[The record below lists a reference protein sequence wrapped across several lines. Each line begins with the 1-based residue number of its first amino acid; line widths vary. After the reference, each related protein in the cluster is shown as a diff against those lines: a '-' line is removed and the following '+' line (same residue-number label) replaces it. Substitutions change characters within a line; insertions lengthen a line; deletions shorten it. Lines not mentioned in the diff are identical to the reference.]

1 MTEITSDPAPR
12 LTNPAQ
18 PTSTMPPWTFVA
30 TPSAW
35 PGRIAGAIAMLLAL
49 ATLVGLRA
57 ATGLISL
64 LDALAEVTI
73 EIMPM
78 ALFSRLLG
86 IFETDAKAA
95 LLVGIVVVITLMGAW
110 IGPLLLPTP
119 GSRSRVIDIFRPI
132 RAVLLLSATGIGFLY
147 WAIAE
152 RDSAGFTY
160 VQMLT
165 AAGCVVAGAVV
176 YSVGTPL
183 IARLLLSAPVGV
195 DGTATGTPRRAILRA
210 VAGALVVIPAVVL
223 GREVWRTRSGGFLSE
238 RRSGT
243 LSSAITPT
251 DEFYTVS
258 SNFRDPTGDGG
269 PEWRLTVDGL
279 VDRPLELTLA
289 DIQAMADPDLAV
301 TLNCI
306 SNEIGGPLISTG
318 LWNAAPLARFL
329 AEASPQTGVVDVVF
343 EGRDGYTDSIPL
355 QKALAPECHLAW
367 GMNGEALPAKHG
379 APLRALI
386 PGIYGIKS
394 VKWLERITLV
404 DSDHKGYWQE
414 RGWTDD
420 GTIKA
425 ISRIDTPVDRDVLR
439 PQPTEI
445 GGVAWAGVAGVD
457 RVEVSTDDGATW
469 TDAEIPERP
478 GPYAWVVW
486 RLPWT
491 PSAGTYDITV
501 RLIDSTGALQLDTG
515 DSTLPD
521 GATGWHR
528 ITVGV
533 I

>member
-1 MTEITSDPAPR
+1 MTGLPAEPIASVSQTTPFNPGTPPPR
-12 LTNPAQ
+12 AV
-18 PTSTMPPWTFVA
+18 PP
-30 TPSAW
+30 SRGM
-35 PGRIAGAIAMLLAL
+35 GRVAGAIAMLLAL

-57 ATGLISL
+57 LTGLISL

-78 ALFSRLLG
+78 ALFSALLG
-86 IFETDAKAA
+86 IFATDSKAA
-95 LLVGIVVVITLMGAW
+95 LLVGIILVITL
-110 IGPLLLPTP
+110 IGSLAGLALLPGT
-119 GSRSRVIDIFRPI
+119 SHRVIDIFRPV
-132 RAVLLLSATGIGFLY
+132 RATLILSAIGILFLY

-152 RDSAGFTY
+152 RDSAGLTY
-160 VQMLT
+160 AQLLT
-165 AAGCVVAGAVV
+165 AALCVVTGAVV

-183 IARLLLSAPVGV
+183 IARLLAPPAPPL
-195 DGTATGTPRRAILRA
+195 GTGASRRLVLQAA
-210 VAGALVVIPAVVL
+210 AAALVAVPAIVL
-223 GREVWRTRSGGFLSE
+223 GREVLRTRTGGFLSE
-238 RRSGT
+238 RRSGQ
-243 LSSAITPT
+243 LSEAITPV
-251 DEFYTVS
+251 DEFYSVS

-269 PEWRLTVDGL
+269 PDWRLRVDGL

-289 DIQAMADPDLAV
+289 EVQALADPDLAV

-318 LWNAAPLARFL
+318 LWNAAPLSRIL
-329 AEASPQTGVVDVVF
+329 AEAGPQAGVVDVVF
-343 EGRDGYTDSIPL
+343 AGRDGYTDSIPV

-367 GMNGEALPAKHG
+367 GLNGEALPEKNG

-404 DSDHKGYWQE
+404 ADDHQGYWQQ
-414 RGWTDD
+414 RSWTDD

-425 ISRIDTPVDRDVLR
+425 ISRIDTPVDRDILR
-439 PQPTEI
+439 PGTVEI
-445 GGVAWAGVAGVD
+445 GGVAWSGLAGVD

-469 TDAEIPERP
+469 VAAEIVERP

-486 RLPWT
+486 RLAWQ
-491 PSAGTYDITV
+491 AGPGTADITV
-501 RLIDSTGALQLDTG
+501 RLVDRTGALQLDTG
-515 DSTLPD
+515 DPTLPD

>member
-1 MTEITSDPAPR
+1 
-12 LTNPAQ
+12 
-18 PTSTMPPWTFVA
+18 
-30 TPSAW
+30 
-35 PGRIAGAIAMLLAL
+35 MLVAL

-57 ATGLISL
+57 VTDLISL

-86 IFETDAKAA
+86 IFETDAKAV
-95 LLVGIVVVITLMGAW
+95 LLVGLIVVITLMGAW
-110 IGPLLLPTP
+110 IGPRLLPTTT
-119 GSRSRVIDIFRPI
+119 SRVIDIFRPV
-132 RAVLLLSATGIGFLY
+132 RAILLLSAAGIAFLY

-160 VQMLT
+160 VQLLT
-165 AAGCVVAGAVV
+165 AAACVVAGAVV

-183 IARLLLSAPVGV
+183 IARLLSPPPDASELSG
-195 DGTATGTPRRAILRA
+195 GTPRRVVLRA

-243 LSSAITPT
+243 LSTAITPT
-251 DEFYTVS
+251 DEFYAVS

-269 PEWRLTVDGL
+269 PEWRLTIDGL
-279 VDRPLELTLA
+279 VDRPLVLTLA
-289 DIQAMADPDLAV
+289 EVQAMADPDLAV

-318 LWNAAPLARFL
+318 LWNAAPLGRLL
-329 AEASPQTGVVDVVF
+329 AEASPQAGVVDVVF

-367 GMNGEALPAKHG
+367 GLNGEALPAKHG

-404 DSDHKGYWQE
+404 DTNHMGYWQD

-420 GTIKA
+420 GTIKS

-445 GGVAWAGVAGVD
+445 GGIAWAGTAGVD
-457 RVEVSTDDGATW
+457 RVEVSTDDGETW
-469 TDAEIPERP
+469 TAAEIAERP

-491 PSAGTYDITV
+491 PTDGTYDIAV
-501 RLIDSTGALQLDTG
+501 RLVDGTGALQLDTG
-515 DSTLPD
+515 DPTLPD

>member
-1 MTEITSDPAPR
+1 MTDLSSGSVTRSPSVPAPVA
-12 LTNPAQ
+12 P
-18 PTSTMPPWTFVA
+18 PTHPSVAGQFPWA
-30 TPSAW
+30 
-35 PGRIAGAIAMLLAL
+35 GRVAGAIAMLLAL

-57 ATGLISL
+57 LTGLISL

-78 ALFSRLLG
+78 ALFERLLG
-86 IFETDAKAA
+86 IFQTDAKAA
-95 LLVGIVVVITLMGAW
+95 LLVGLIVGITIVGAW
-110 IGPLLLPTP
+110 VGPLLLPN
-119 GSRSRVIDIFRPI
+119 GGHQAIDVFRPVRSI
-132 RAVLLLSATGIGFLY
+132 LILTGIGIGFLY
-147 WAIAE
+147 WAIAG

-165 AAGCVVAGAVV
+165 AAGCIVAGAVV

-183 IARLLLSAPVGV
+183 IARLLTLPANT
-195 DGTATGTPRRAILRA
+195 DGTRTSRRVALRA
-210 VAGALVVIPAVVL
+210 VAVALVALPAVVL
-223 GREVWRTRSGGFLSE
+223 GREVRRTRSGGFLSE
-238 RRSGT
+238 RRSGA

-251 DEFYTVS
+251 DAFYTVS

-289 DIQAMADPDLAV
+289 EVEALADPDLAV

-318 LWNAAPLARFL
+318 LWNAAPLARIL
-329 AEASPQTGVVDVVF
+329 AEASPQSGVVDVVF
-343 EGRDGYTDSIPL
+343 EGRDGYTDSIPI
-355 QKALAPECHLAW
+355 QKALAPECHVAW
-367 GMNGEALPAKHG
+367 GLNGEALPAKHG

-394 VKWLERITLV
+394 VKWLRNITLV
-404 DSDHKGYWQE
+404 DKDHQGYWQS

-420 GTIKA
+420 GTIKP

-439 PQPTEI
+439 PETTQI

-469 TDAEIPERP
+469 QVAEIAESP
-478 GPYAWVVW
+478 GPNAWVIW
-486 RLPWT
+486 QLPWMPT
-491 PSAGTYDITV
+491 TGTYDLVV
-501 RLIDSTGALQLDTG
+501 RLVDGTGTLQSNDG
-515 DSTLPD
+515 SPPLPD
-521 GATGWHR
+521 GASGWHR

>member
-1 MTEITSDPAPR
+1 
-12 LTNPAQ
+12 
-18 PTSTMPPWTFVA
+18 
-30 TPSAW
+30 
-35 PGRIAGAIAMLLAL
+35 MLLAL

-57 ATGLISL
+57 ATGLLSL

-86 IFETDAKAA
+86 IFGTDAKAA
-95 LLVGIVVVITLMGAW
+95 LLIGIVVVITLMGAW
-110 IGPLLLPTP
+110 IGPRLLPTTT
-119 GSRSRVIDIFRPI
+119 SRVIDIFRPI
-132 RAVLLLSATGIGFLY
+132 RAILLLSAAGIAFLY

-160 VQMLT
+160 VQLLT
-165 AAGCVVAGAVV
+165 AAACVVAGAVV

-183 IARLLLSAPVGV
+183 IARLLSPPLDAPERSG
-195 DGTATGTPRRAILRA
+195 GAPRRAVLRA
-210 VAGALVVIPAVVL
+210 VAAALVVLPAVVL
-223 GREVWRTRSGGFLSE
+223 GREVSRTRAGGFLSE

-251 DEFYTVS
+251 DEFYSVS

-279 VDRPLELTLA
+279 VDRPLVLTLA
-289 DIQAMADPDLAV
+289 EVQALADPDLAV

-318 LWNAAPLARFL
+318 LWNAAPLARLL
-329 AEASPQTGVVDVVF
+329 AEASPQAGVVDVVF

-367 GMNGEALPAKHG
+367 GLNGEALPTQHG
-379 APLRALI
+379 APVRALI

-404 DSDHKGYWQE
+404 DTNHKGYWQD

-420 GTIKA
+420 GTIKS

-445 GGVAWAGVAGVD
+445 GGVAWAGIAGVD
-457 RVEVSTDDGATW
+457 RVEVSTDDGETW
-469 TDAEIPERP
+469 TAAEIAERP

-486 RLPWT
+486 RLPWIPT
-491 PSAGTYDITV
+491 DGTYDISV
-501 RLIDSTGALQLDTG
+501 RLVDGTGALQLDTG
-515 DSTLPD
+515 DPTLPD